1 MTTTVTVCV
10 CAYINKGIHMP
21 NRQKFIGNAEA
32 LKSGVHKDVR
42 VQVPLRGPPSG
53 WIMLDD

>member
-1 MTTTVTVCV
+1 
-10 CAYINKGIHMP
+10 MP